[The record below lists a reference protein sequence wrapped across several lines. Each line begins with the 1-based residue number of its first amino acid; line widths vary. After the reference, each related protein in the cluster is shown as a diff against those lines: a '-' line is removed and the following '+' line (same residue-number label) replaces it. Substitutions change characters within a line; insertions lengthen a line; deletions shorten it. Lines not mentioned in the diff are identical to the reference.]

1 MSDLKSLF
9 YSLLIAGLAISLVAC
24 DAPDADADDEP
35 AEAEAPAAD
44 ESGDDE
50 SAAADDDSLPMVEVS
65 DEGTE
70 FDPPVEKEQIPEGA
84 YICDMGTVHY
94 ARMEEGD
101 GTCPLCNMALV
112 PHGGAADEAH
122 DDHDHD
128 HDDDDHGHDHDDHDH
143 AH

>member
-1 MSDLKSLF
+1 MCDLKSLF

-24 DAPDADADDEP
+24 DAPDADDEGEP
-35 AEAEAPAAD
+35 AEAEAPADDQATD
-44 ESGDDE
+44 E
-50 SAAADDDSLPMVEVS
+50 ADDDSLAMVEVS

-101 GTCPLCNMALV
+101 GTCPLCNMDLV
-112 PHGGAADEAH
+112 PHGAAADDHAH
-122 DDHDHD
+122 GDHDHD
-128 HDDDDHGHDHDDHDH
+128 H